1 MGIPADQRG
10 QWIIAADSIGE
21 QAVKKIH
28 IKTELPGPK
37 ARALLARDALVD
49 SPSYPRD
56 YPFVMS
62 HGKGAEVW
70 DVDGNR
76 FLDFAA
82 GIAVC
87 STGHSH
93 PLVVQAIKDAA
104 DRFLHISSDYWHEG
118 QVRLAER
125 LNELSPVG
133 VPAMSF
139 FAQSGTESVE
149 AALKLARFVT
159 GRGRFIGFLGGFHG
173 RTMGSLAFTSS
184 KYTQQKGFFPAMPG
198 VTHVPYPNNYRP
210 LFAGADQGQAVLRY
224 IEEVLFVHNVPAGE
238 VAAILVEP
246 IQGEGGYLVPP
257 DGFLSGLRELCD
269 RHGILLIFDEVQSGV
284 GRTGKMFAAQH
295 WGVAPDI
302 VTLAKGLGSGLPIG
316 MMVAKRS
323 IMQKWARGA
332 HGNTYGGNPLCCAA
346 ALATLDLVER
356 EYCANA
362 AKVGDYFMKKL
373 RLLALKHSVIGEIR
387 GKGLMIGMELVT
399 DQESRA
405 PAKKLCDSLITRA
418 YHHGLILLSC
428 GQSTVRF
435 MPPLMI
441 READVDEAVGLLDE
455 ALNDALAREHASIAR
470 DAAAG

>member
-1 MGIPADQRG
+1 M
-10 QWIIAADSIGE
+10 
-21 QAVKKIH
+21 KKTH

-37 ARALLARDALVD
+37 ARELLARDALVD

-62 HGKGAEVW
+62 HGRGAEVW

-87 STGHSH
+87 STGHCH
-93 PLVVQAIKDAA
+93 PKVVQAIKEAA

-125 LNELSPVG
+125 MNELSPMKQ
-133 VPAMSF
+133 PAMSF

-149 AALKLARFVT
+149 AALKLARYVT

-210 LFAGADQGQAVLRY
+210 LFAGSDQGRAVLRY
-224 IEEVLFVHNVPAGE
+224 IEEVLFVHNVPSSE

-257 DGFLSGLRELCD
+257 DGFLAGLRELCD
-269 RHGILLIFDEVQSGV
+269 RHSILLIFDEVQSGI
-284 GRTGKMFAAQH
+284 GRTGKMFASQH
-295 WGVAPDI
+295 WDVVPDI
-302 VTLAKGLGSGLPIG
+302 MTLAKGLGSGMPIG
-316 MMVAKRS
+316 MVVAKRS
-323 IMQKWARGA
+323 IMQKWSRGA
-332 HGNTYGGNPLCCAA
+332 HGNTFGGNPLCCAA
-346 ALATLDLVER
+346 ALATLDLVEHQ
-356 EYCANA
+356 YQANA

-373 RLLALKHSVIGEIR
+373 QVLAGRHEAVGEIR

-399 DQESRA
+399 DKA
-405 PAKKLCDSLITRA
+405 GKTPARELCDAIINRA
-418 YHHGLILLSC
+418 YHNGLILLSC
-428 GQSTVRF
+428 GQSTLRF

-441 READVDEAVGLLDE
+441 RESDVDEAVELLDRSMAE
-455 ALNDALAREHASIAR
+455 CVSTHRPLTRG
-470 DAAAG
+470 AAV

>member
-1 MGIPADQRG
+1 LTTP
-10 QWIIAADSIGE
+10 
-21 QAVKKIH
+21 H

-37 ARALLARDALVD
+37 ARALLARDAQVV

-87 STGHSH
+87 STGHAH
-93 PLVVQAIKDAA
+93 PAVVQAIKDAA

-118 QVRLAER
+118 QIRLAER
-125 LNELSPVG
+125 LNALAPMREPV
-133 VPAMSF
+133 MSF

-149 AALKLARFVT
+149 AALKLARYVT

-184 KYTQQKGFFPAMPG
+184 KYTQQKGFFPTMPG

-210 LFAGADQGQAVLRY
+210 LFSGADQGRAVLRY
-224 IEEVLFVHNVPAGE
+224 IEEVLFVHNVPAAE

-257 DGFLSGLRELCD
+257 DGFLPGLRELCD
-269 RHGILLIFDEVQSGV
+269 RHGILLIFDEVQSGI
-284 GRTGKMFAAQH
+284 GRTGKMFACEH
-295 WGVAPDI
+295 WNVAPDI
-302 VTLAKGLGSGLPIG
+302 MTLAKGLGSGMPIG
-316 MMVAKRS
+316 MVVAKRS
-323 IMQKWARGA
+323 IMQQWSRGS

-346 ALATLDLVER
+346 ALATLDLVEH
-356 EYCANA
+356 EYQANA
-362 AKVGDYFMKKL
+362 GTVGAYFMRKL
-373 RLLALKHSVIGEIR
+373 RALAARHPVIGEVR
-387 GKGLMIGMELVT
+387 GKGLMIGMELII
-399 DQESRA
+399 DQATRT
-405 PAKKLCDSLITRA
+405 PAKSLCDALVTRA
-418 YHHGLILLSC
+418 YHNGLILLSC

-435 MPPLMI
+435 MPPLMVSPA
-441 READVDEAVGLLDE
+441 EVDEAVELLGLSLSQ
-455 ALNDALAREHASIAR
+455 ALTAILAA
-470 DAAAG
+470 

>member
-1 MGIPADQRG
+1 MNKA
-10 QWIIAADSIGE
+10 
-21 QAVKKIH
+21 H
-28 IKTELPGPK
+28 IRTELPGPK
-37 ARALLARDALVD
+37 ARELLARDALVV

-93 PLVVQAIKDAA
+93 PRVVQAIKQAA

-125 LNELSPVG
+125 MNELSPMKQ
-133 VPAMSF
+133 PAMSF

-149 AALKLARFVT
+149 AALKLARYVT

-173 RTMGSLAFTSS
+173 RTMGSLSFTSS
-184 KYTQQKGFFPAMPG
+184 KYTQQKGFFPTMPG

-210 LFAGADQGQAVLRY
+210 LFAGADQGRAALRY
-224 IEEVLFVHNVPAGE
+224 IEEVLFVHNVPSHE

-257 DGFLSGLRELCD
+257 DGFLAGLRELCD
-269 RHGILLIFDEVQSGV
+269 RHGILLIFDEVQSGI

-295 WGVAPDI
+295 WDVAPDI
-302 VTLAKGLGSGLPIG
+302 MTLAKGLGSGVPIG
-316 MMVAKRS
+316 MVVAKRA
-323 IMQKWARGA
+323 IMQKWSRGA

-346 ALATLDLVER
+346 ALATLDLVEQT
-356 EYCANA
+356 YCANA
-362 AKVGDYFMKKL
+362 AKVGAYFEEKL
-373 RLLALKHSVIGEIR
+373 RTLARKFPVMGDIR
-387 GKGLMIGMELVT
+387 GKGLMIGVELIADGV
-399 DQESRA
+399 SKA
-405 PAKKLCDSLITRA
+405 PAKELCDSVITRA
-418 YHHGLILLSC
+418 YHNGLILLSC

-441 READVDEAVGLLDE
+441 GKADVDEAVELVERSLVE
-455 ALNDALAREHASIAR
+455 ALSAADAHSHAARGVAASCPGRQDII
-470 DAAAG
+470 